1 MIRVLHEHSWRFWMG
16 LGLQQRPQ
24 YLPRWPLAHIPWQ
37 WQQSPTGTLRLPSRT
52 VLAVGQARRSSK
64 DTETNVA

>member
-1 MIRVLHEHSWRFWMG
+1 MAFLDGTWASTTVSEFAA
-16 LGLQQRPQ
+16 
-24 YLPRWPLAHIPWQ
+24 LAVGAY
-37 WQQSPTGTLRLPSRT
+37 SVAMAAESERTLRLPSRT